1 MAEKKTVA
9 NNRSVKTF
17 LDTLVDDTKR
27 KDCRGL
33 LKMMQAVTGYKAK
46 MWGASIVGFG
56 RYHYKYASGR
66 EGEFFVTGF
75 APRKQDL
82 TIYIMPGFA
91 NHTEL
96 LANLGKHKTGKSC
109 LYIKKLAD
117 IDRNIL
123 KELISRSV
131 DYMRRRYACT

>member
-27 KDCRGL
+27 KDCRDL

-46 MWGASIVGFG
+46 MWGESIVGFG

-96 LANLGKHKTGKSC
+96 LAKLGKHKTGKSC

-131 DYMRRRYACT
+131 DYMRRRYPCT